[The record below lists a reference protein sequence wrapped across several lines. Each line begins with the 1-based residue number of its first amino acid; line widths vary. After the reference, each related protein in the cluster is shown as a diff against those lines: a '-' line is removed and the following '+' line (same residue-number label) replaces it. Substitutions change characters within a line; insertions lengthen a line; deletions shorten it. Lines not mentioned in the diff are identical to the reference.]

1 MRVSTSPMT
10 KRPAAALAAALLAL
24 SACSG
29 KEDAPDAPVAKTTST
44 LQVNQQDEAK
54 RNLAEAT
61 KPYSIGDAGDSA
73 MGAPTPTAPTP
84 LDDEVVGNSMENVQ

>member
-1 MRVSTSPMT
+1 MT
-10 KRPAAALAAALLAL
+10 KRPALLLAFALLPLAA
-24 SACSG
+24 CGG

-73 MGAPTPTAPTP
+73 MGVPTPTEPTP
-84 LDDEVVGNSMENVQ
+84 LDDEVVANATENAQ